1 MSKKIIFFAFILC
14 VALAFTQGHALAP
27 AINSDMKDQPKTCQ
41 QVWKEW
47 LLEQR
52 TEAKAEFKACL
63 EAAGTDKEARKV
75 CLDAYKETKKE
86 FKKTHKTEKK
96 ECRTCT
102 KEPRVRYKE
111 GKKAAKEI
119 FKFCMEAATTPE
131 ERKACLD
138 PYKEATKELKKT
150 LKEEI
155 KVCFETE

>member
-1 MSKKIIFFAFILC
+1 MSKKIIFFAFIMC

-47 LLEQR
+47 LQEQR
-52 TEAKAEFKACL
+52 TEAKADFKACL
-63 EAAGTDKEARKV
+63 EAAGTDKGLRKD
-75 CLDAYKETKKE
+75 CLVAYKETKKE

-96 ECRTCT
+96 ECRNCT
-102 KEPRVRYKE
+102 KEARVRYKE

-119 FKFCMEAATTPE
+119 FKIRMEAATTPE
-131 ERKACLD
+131 ERKICLD
-138 PYKEATKELKKT
+138 EYKKTKKELKT
-150 LKEEI
+150 ALKEEI